1 LIVKDGAKTTGKIAV
16 YTALGPFFIFIVLIA
31 YGFTLDGAAEGIN
44 YIFKPDWSKLWNS
57 EVWVDAN
64 TQVFYQLSIGLGVV
78 SNLSA
83 MKPKREDFLKSVFIV
98 PLSLFLS
105 GILSALTIF
114 MYLSHFSLKSGVSI
128 ENLKLSGP

>member
-1 LIVKDGAKTTGKIAV
+1 
-16 YTALGPFFIFIVLIA
+16 
-31 YGFTLDGAAEGIN
+31 
-44 YIFKPDWSKLWNS
+44 
-57 EVWVDAN
+57 
-64 TQVFYQLSIGLGVV
+64 
-78 SNLSA
+78 